1 MSLKNLKR
9 QPFWDMYFHNVTTH
23 TILKDKTDIKIYYFN
38 SFKLIYGNARNNQKA
53 IIAYTIKVIFNYQ

>member
-1 MSLKNLKR
+1 
-9 QPFWDMYFHNVTTH
+9 MYFHNVTTH